1 MVSIRHKIALKRGK
15 DLGQKPESYIV
26 RWLIC
31 CATVTEEITAQ
42 LLLVREG
49 CVAVGCNTS
58 SEDLSRDGRELH

>member
-42 LLLVREG
+42 LLLVRE
-49 CVAVGCNTS
+49 VAW
-58 SEDLSRDGRELH
+58 